1 MRLLIMGAP
10 GSGKGT
16 QAAGIAEHYGIPA
29 ISTGAIFRSNVAD
42 RTELGIRIAE
52 IMAAGDYVPDELTEQ
67 VVANRLAEPDAAEG
81 FLLDG
86 FPRTLHQVQALDAML
101 AQLGTQLDAVISLVV
116 EPEELI
122 ARMLGRAR
130 TEGRADDNEQTI
142 RRRMAVYAAETQP
155 LLAAYRDRGLSI
167 EVPGSGTVDEV
178 AARITAALDAHLAG
192 KAAS

>member
-1 MRLLIMGAP
+1 MGAP

-155 LLAAYRDRGLSI
+155 LLAAYRARGLSI

>member
-1 MRLLIMGAP
+1 
-10 GSGKGT
+10 
-16 QAAGIAEHYGIPA
+16 
-29 ISTGAIFRSNVAD
+29 
-42 RTELGIRIAE
+42 
-52 IMAAGDYVPDELTEQ
+52 
-67 VVANRLAEPDAAEG
+67 
-81 FLLDG
+81 
-86 FPRTLHQVQALDAML
+86 
-101 AQLGTQLDAVISLVV
+101 
-116 EPEELI
+116 
-122 ARMLGRAR
+122 MLGRVW

>member
-1 MRLLIMGAP
+1 MGAP

-101 AQLGTQLDAVISLVV
+101 AQLGTQLDIEDRKSVV
-116 EPEELI
+116 
-122 ARMLGRAR
+122 
-130 TEGRADDNEQTI
+130 
-142 RRRMAVYAAETQP
+142 
-155 LLAAYRDRGLSI
+155 
-167 EVPGSGTVDEV
+167 
-178 AARITAALDAHLAG
+178 
-192 KAAS
+192 